1 MRMEFRPHD
10 LLWLANGA
18 ARKFRPL
25 SGVLPAW
32 AGHSLQCGHPV
43 VVRRACAPRGQ
54 IAVGVR
60 GTSRAERLA
69 GFVCCA
75 DVVRYMVPPAL
86 RLCAPRA
93 SRTGL
98 AVMQAWEDLRGSLDI
113 PYEWGPAGSC
123 AYELATGYDTVSA
136 ASDLDLVLYADAPV
150 ARNDARELLG
160 KFSHPAC
167 RCDVQ
172 MMTSLGGLALAE
184 WARGDQ
190 RILLKTSQGP
200 VLTEDPWRQQEEP
213 DS

>member
-1 MRMEFRPHD
+1 
-10 LLWLANGA
+10 
-18 ARKFRPL
+18 
-25 SGVLPAW
+25 
-32 AGHSLQCGHPV
+32 
-43 VVRRACAPRGQ
+43 
-54 IAVGVR
+54 
-60 GTSRAERLA
+60 
-69 GFVCCA
+69 
-75 DVVRYMVPPAL
+75 
-86 RLCAPRA
+86 
-93 SRTGL
+93 
-98 AVMQAWEDLRGSLDI
+98 
-113 PYEWGPAGSC
+113 
-123 AYELATGYDTVSA
+123 
-136 ASDLDLVLYADAPV
+136 VLYADAPV